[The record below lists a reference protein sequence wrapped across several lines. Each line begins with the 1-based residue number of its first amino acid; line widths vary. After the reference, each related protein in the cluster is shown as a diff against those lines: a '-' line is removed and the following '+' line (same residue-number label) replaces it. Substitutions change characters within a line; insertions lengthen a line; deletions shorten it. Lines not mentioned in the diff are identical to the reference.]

1 MQNLTSPIVSPTVT
15 QPLLVALG
23 GFALVW
29 MCGRLAKRYAYA
41 RYTIVHD
48 LPALG
53 RPRRD
58 GKLGQTAVVC
68 GGRCTR
74 ILASSSHSMTHFAVQ
89 HRRIA

>member
-1 MQNLTSPIVSPTVT
+1 MQNLTSPIVSPTMT

-23 GFALVW
+23 GFALLWVL
-29 MCGRLAKRYAYA
+29 GRLVKHFAYA

-58 GKLGQTAVVC
+58 GKLEQTAVVC
-68 GGRCTR
+68 GGR
-74 ILASSSHSMTHFAVQ
+74 
-89 HRRIA
+89 